1 MDLPLA
7 PAGVQKAPGV
17 TVGNIDGEG
26 VTETVGDGVGT
37 DVVEPLGD
45 GVGL

>member
-1 MDLPLA
+1 MP

-17 TVGNIDGEG
+17 TSGNIVGEG
-26 VTETVGDGVGT
+26 VAETVEDGVGN
-37 DVVEPLGD
+37 DVVEALGD

>member
-1 MDLPLA
+1 MP

-17 TVGNIDGEG
+17 TVGDIVGEG

-37 DVVEPLGD
+37 DVVEALGD

>member
-1 MDLPLA
+1 VDLPIA

-17 TVGNIDGEG
+17 TVGNIVGEG
-26 VTETVGDGVGT
+26 VTETVGVGI
-37 DVVEPLGD
+37 DVIEALGD